1 MLAAYFIV
9 LVFLDRIKFL
19 ALMVSVDQ
27 TMDHNVGIAKMVYL
41 TKQKLQ
47 LKLVKVRMKI
57 TFIAVE
63 L

>member
-1 MLAAYFIV
+1 
-9 LVFLDRIKFL
+9 
-19 ALMVSVDQ
+19 MVSVDQ
-27 TMDHNVGIAKMVYL
+27 TMDLNVKIAKMVYS

-63 L
+63 I

>member
-1 MLAAYFIV
+1 
-9 LVFLDRIKFL
+9 
-19 ALMVSVDQ
+19 MVSVDQ
-27 TMDHNVGIAKMVYL
+27 TMDLNVKIAKMVYL

-63 L
+63 I

>member
-9 LVFLDRIKFL
+9 HEFLDKIKFL
-19 ALMVSVDQ
+19 VLMVSVDQ
-27 TMDHNVGIAKMVYL
+27 TMDLNVKIAKMVYS

-63 L
+63 I